1 MVSIAPQASHLYPSG
16 ELLEVFVRNI
26 AASELSAFRLL
37 KYECV
42 VGCTRTSSIRNESA
56 ELADHLWQALHS
68 ITTVRW
74 PSRSSW
80 PKLVVSGGN
89 KSE

>member
-1 MVSIAPQASHLYPSG
+1 MITQPPMKRLAQRARMAPPQGVTLFA
-16 ELLEVFVRNI
+16 RNI

-68 ITTVRW
+68 IETV
-74 PSRSSW
+74 
-80 PKLVVSGGN
+80 
-89 KSE
+89 